1 MQLPEHHDEAQQVA
15 EVAGDAEEVE
25 KGPHEHRRV
34 VLHWPLSY
42 YKTSPL
48 LQPSENSFETVRGL
62 RVPARHCAGVGLLAT
77 S

>member
-1 MQLPEHHDEAQQVA
+1 MRKRLRKAHMRTDVSL
-15 EVAGDAEEVE
+15 
-25 KGPHEHRRV
+25 
-34 VLHWPLSY
+34 LHWPLSY

-77 S
+77 SMLGVEAAAWLG